1 MLCEYGCGNESKFVM
16 SSGKNCCSEKYNSCP
31 AIRKKNAAGVS
42 AAHADGRIP
51 PNMNPMGNPGWAKGM
66 LRETENTF
74 TYDGKGNHKDLLI
87 KERGRLCESCKN
99 TEWLG
104 NLIPLEL
111 EHIDGNNRN
120 NTKENLKL
128 LCCNCHALTPTW
140 RGRNARR
147 ESVQKVTDENL
158 IGALQDSYNIRE
170 ALIKSGLVG
179 KGGNYIRCKK
189 LLETGIYL
197 KTKEIQ
203 LDKKNSQYGKIWI
216 CHLDKKENKKIE
228 LAELPSYIILGWIT
242 GRVAK
247 FNGQVAQLV
256 ETR

>member
-1 MLCEYGCGNESKFVM
+1 MLCDYGCGNEALFTM
-16 SSGKNCCSEKYNSCP
+16 TSGKHCCSKTYSSCQ
-31 AIRKKNAAGVS
+31 AIKEKNARGVA

-51 PNMNPMGNPGWAKGM
+51 PQRFSNPGWSKG
-66 LRETENTF
+66 LLKENENTF

-87 KERGRLCESCKN
+87 KERGRACEFCKN
-99 TEWLG
+99 TEWMN

-111 EHIDGNNRN
+111 EHTDGDNRN
-120 NTKENLKL
+120 NTRENLKL

-147 ESVQKVTDENL
+147 DSVQKVIDTDL
-158 IGALQDSYNIRE
+158 ILALQNSYNIRA
-170 ALIKSGLVG
+170 ALISVGLVG

-189 LLETGIYL
+189 LIESGVKL
-197 KTKEIQ
+197 KQKEIK
-203 LDKKNSQYGKIWI
+203 LDKNNSQYGKIWI
-216 CHLDKKENKKIE
+216 CHLDNKENKKIDPDD
-228 LAELPSYIILGWIT
+228 LPIYIDLGWEK

-247 FNGQVAQLV
+247 FGQVAQLV